1 MIPLI
6 YYFGL
11 QLFKKP
17 FYAFIGAFLLTFD
30 FMHFSHSRIATIEVY
45 MVFFILC
52 SYYCMLLFYQRS
64 FYEYPLKKLL
74 IPLFLSGLFY
84 GCASASKLNGIY
96 SGGGLAFIFLTTLLR
111 NYRVH
116 LKIKKEYQDFNNQDS
131 TSNSSNS
138 VMVFPHYTKR
148 IILWCLLFFIVIPLS
163 VYALSFIPL
172 LLVPNRGHSF
182 HDLVQ
187 YQINMYNYHRN
198 LKATH
203 GYSSPWWQWP
213 LLIRPIWMYQG
224 QGLPEG
230 KIASISS
237 MGNPAIWWPGT
248 LSLIA
253 CFVVWLKKR
262 DNTLFFILAGFFSQY
277 LPWAIIP
284 RLTFIY
290 HYFASVPFVI
300 FSIVYLIR
308 EFLEK
313 YHGSKYFVF
322 IYLIIVVILF
332 VMFYPVISGMIIDRA
347 YAARFLRWIPSWIF
361 YI

>member
-1 MIPLI
+1 
-6 YYFGL
+6 
-11 QLFKKP
+11 
-17 FYAFIGAFLLTFD
+17 
-30 FMHFSHSRIATIEVY
+30 
-45 MVFFILC
+45 
-52 SYYCMLLFYQRS
+52 
-64 FYEYPLKKLL
+64 
-74 IPLFLSGLFY
+74 
-84 GCASASKLNGIY
+84 
-96 SGGGLAFIFLTTLLR
+96 
-111 NYRVH
+111 
-116 LKIKKEYQDFNNQDS
+116 
-131 TSNSSNS
+131 
-138 VMVFPHYTKR
+138 
-148 IILWCLLFFIVIPLS
+148 
-163 VYALSFIPL
+163 
-172 LLVPNRGHSF
+172 
-182 HDLVQ
+182 
-187 YQINMYNYHRN
+187 MYNYHRN

-248 LSLIA
+248 LALIA
-253 CFVVWLKKR
+253 CFIVWLKKR
-262 DNTLFFILAGFFSQY
+262 DTTLFFILAGFFSQY

-313 YHGSKYFVF
+313 YHGSRYFVF
-322 IYLIIVVILF
+322 IYLIIVAVLF
-332 VMFYPVISGMIIDRA
+332 VMFYPVISGMIVDRA
-347 YAARFLRWIPSWIF
+347 YAVRFLRWIPSWIF